1 MSTILESVRDLV
13 GQFISDSKFV
23 FIDNEKIGEV
33 AKDIKNWKDK
43 IVDPLWGFP
52 KCIKDNDPYKI
63 EKLVLYE
70 LIANS
75 INYCYWYG
83 RSDIRPNGA
92 SATKMYELLDASFR
106 EVLKDE
112 IEALS
117 HPGVY
122 LDLQSIKNLIAKDF
136 AKRLVIERF
145 PMLGQRA
152 AHLKEIKNL
161 NFDKT
166 FLPLIERYKNGK
178 GCGEVEEW
186 IEILVQNIPGFAADP
201 FLKRAILFV
210 MQLYRGTGF
219 FGEEQIKKL
228 PVPADYQIPKM
239 LRYLGCI
246 QYETSLLRSVMK
258 GDLIPEGSQ
267 MECEIRAATIVV
279 CSMIAEEAKCTCE
292 VVDTY
297 LWSKRNECK
306 EPFHLTVTAN
316 Y

>member
-1 MSTILESVRDLV
+1 MSTILESVWDLA
-13 GQFISDSKFV
+13 GQFMTDPKFV
-23 FIDNEKIGEV
+23 FINGEKVKEV
-33 AKDIKNWKDK
+33 AKDISHWSNANQN
-43 IVDPLWGFP
+43 PYLGYP
-52 KCIKDNDPYKI
+52 KCIGEHDPYKI

-75 INYCYWYG
+75 VNYCYWYG
-83 RSDIRPNGA
+83 RSDIRPNEA

-117 HPGVY
+117 YPGVY
-122 LDLQSIKNLIAKDF
+122 LDLQSIKNLITKDF

-145 PMLGQRA
+145 PGLSQRA

-161 NFDKT
+161 NFYKT

-178 GCGEVEEW
+178 GCGEIEEW
-186 IEILVQNIPGFAADP
+186 IEILVQNAPGFAADP

-219 FGEEQIKKL
+219 FGVEQIKKL

-239 LRYLGCI
+239 LRHLGCI
-246 QYETSLLRSVMK
+246 VYIDPLNSCVKKEV
-258 GDLIPEGSQ
+258 LILEGSQ
-267 MECEIRAATIVV
+267 MECEIRAATIVA
-279 CSMIAEEAKCTCE
+279 CSIIAEEAKCTCE

-306 EPFHLTVTAN
+306 DPFHLTVTN
-316 Y
+316 SY

>member
-1 MSTILESVRDLV
+1 MSTVLESVQDLA
-13 GQFISDSKFV
+13 GQFISDSKFA
-23 FIDNEKIGEV
+23 FIDDEKIGEV

-43 IVDPLWGFP
+43 TVDPLWGFP
-52 KCIKDNDPYKI
+52 KCIKDKDPYKI
-63 EKLVLYE
+63 EKLILYE

-75 INYCYWYG
+75 VNYCYWYG
-83 RSDIRPNGA
+83 RSDVRPNGA
-92 SATKMYELLDASFR
+92 SAMKMYELLDASFE

-112 IEALS
+112 KETLS
-117 HPGVY
+117 YHGVY
-122 LDLQSIKNLIAKDF
+122 LDLQATKNLIARDF
-136 AKRLVIERF
+136 VKRLILERF
-145 PMLGQRA
+145 PMLDRRI
-152 AHLKEIKNL
+152 AHLKEVENL
-161 NFDKT
+161 DFDKT

-219 FGEEQIKKL
+219 FGVEQIKGL

-246 QYETSLLRSVMK
+246 VYIDPLNLYVKKEV
-258 GDLIPEGSQ
+258 LILEGSQ
-267 MECEIRAATIVV
+267 MECEIRAATIVA
-279 CSMIAEEAKCTCE
+279 CSMIAEEANCTCE
-292 VVDTY
+292 QVDSY

-306 EPFHLTVTAN
+306 DPFHLCITSN